1 MLGSVNLADDQAS
14 PLPHAG
20 PSQRSRGSTVHE
32 PRRQT
37 DEAHGGNP
45 PERLH
50 GLAKEHL
57 TRLRDKK
64 EQWERYCQEN
74 DISDLR
80 FYYEILPK
88 VAAGEEDD
96 PLHWL
101 KRVVQLADLADIYDY
116 IGFLHLVCRRPMAI
130 SILAA

>member
-1 MLGSVNLADDQAS
+1 MTKRARCRTQAQAKE
-14 PLPHAG
+14 AG
-20 PSQRSRGSTVHE
+20 VAPFTNRDAKLMRLMEAILLKGSTGS
-32 PRRQT
+32 PKNTSPDSGTRRSNGSGIV
-37 DEAHGGNP
+37 E
-45 PERLH
+45 
-50 GLAKEHL
+50 
-57 TRLRDKK
+57 
-64 EQWERYCQEN
+64 EN

-101 KRVVQLADLADIYDY
+101 KRVVQLADLDDIYDY

>member
-1 MLGSVNLADDQAS
+1 MLG
-14 PLPHAG
+14 
-20 PSQRSRGSTVHE
+20 QRQ
-32 PRRQT
+32 PRRWPSEPAAARRPKPKKPGQAPFT
-37 DEAHGGNP
+37 NRDAKPVGEV
-45 PERLH
+45 E
-50 GLAKEHL
+50 LAKEHL

-80 FYYEILPK
+80 FYYQILPK

-101 KRVVQLADLADIYDY
+101 KRRVQLADLDDLYDY